1 MPLYEF
7 DGKRPTVPESA
18 WIAPSADLIGDVVLG
33 EKASVWFGA
42 VIRGDNTPIAIGAR
56 TNVQEGA
63 VMHSDAGVPL
73 TIGADVTVG
82 HQAML
87 HGCTIGDHV
96 LVGMGATVLNGAVIG
111 DGCLIGAGALVT
123 EGKEFP
129 PRSLIVGSPA
139 KAIRTLDEATVE
151 RLKRSAASYVEKAG
165 QFRTK
170 LRRMD

>member
-1 MPLYEF
+1 MPLYEY
-7 DGKRPTVPESA
+7 DGKRPAVPDSA

-33 EKASVWFGA
+33 AEASVWFGA
-42 VIRGDNTPIAIGAR
+42 VIRGDNTSITIGAR

-73 TIGADVTVG
+73 TIGADVTIG

-87 HGCTIGDHV
+87 HGCTIGDGV

-111 DGCLIGAGALVT
+111 EGCLIGAGALVT
-123 EGKEFP
+123 EGKIFP
-129 PRSLIVGSPA
+129 PRSLIVGAPA

-151 RLKRSAASYVEKAG
+151 RLRMSAAAYVEKAG
-165 QFRTK
+165 AFRGK
-170 LRRMD
+170 LKRMD

>member
-1 MPLYEF
+1 MPLYEY
-7 DGKRPTVPESA
+7 DGKRPTVPDSA
-18 WIAPSADLIGDVVLG
+18 WIAPSAELIGDVRLG
-33 EKASVWFGA
+33 EEAGIWFNA
-42 VIRGDNTPIAIGAR
+42 VIRGDNTPILIGAR

-73 TIGADVTVG
+73 SIGAEVTVG

-87 HGCTIGDHV
+87 HGCTIGDGV

-111 DGCLIGAGALVT
+111 EGSLIGAGALVT

-129 PRSLIVGSPA
+129 PRSLIVGAPA

-151 RLKRSAASYVEKAG
+151 RLRMSAAAYVEKA
-165 QFRTK
+165 RAYKVK
-170 LRRMD
+170 LKRVD